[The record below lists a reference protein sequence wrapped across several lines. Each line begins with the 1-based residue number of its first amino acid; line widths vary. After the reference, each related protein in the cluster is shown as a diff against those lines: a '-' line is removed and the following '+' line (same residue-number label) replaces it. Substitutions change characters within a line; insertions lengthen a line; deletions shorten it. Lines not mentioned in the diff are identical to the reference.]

1 MKRFNGKVGSK
12 KFFKIFQTILILCHF
27 HSRSFS
33 FNSSTNTPSFTC
45 THTHAHTHPCT
56 PHIHTL
62 TRTHS
67 FKLFLMKQIRNR
79 LRKVPNFFQ
88 TLKILCNLEW
98 SRNWKCSQ
106 SFASLMVLITLQS
119 VMQQWFLHSLL
130 ILSLLMLFYPL
141 SDRVHYEQI

>member
-1 MKRFNGKVGSK
+1 MVQRNFSKV
-12 KFFKIFQTILILCHF
+12 FKLFRSSVIFTLA
-27 HSRSFS
+27 HSL
-33 FNSSTNTPSFTC
+33 FNSSTNTPSFTG
-45 THTHAHTHPCT
+45 THTCVHSNTHTTYTHSHALTH
-56 PHIHTL
+56 
-62 TRTHS
+62 THS

-79 LRKVPNFFQ
+79 LRKVLNFFQ

-106 SFASLMVLITLQS
+106 SFASLIVLITLQS